1 MQSFISPTT
10 ITTTNREKQTMNQ
23 ILKATNSLRAGLVVL
38 AGISILGGSASTQAA
53 SIGSPASIV
62 EISFAGGG
70 KRDFVSTPYVRAGEA
85 FGIITSVGS
94 TTTLTLTDEASATYT
109 TGRFTPGTAT
119 QDNKYIL
126 EVLDGR
132 YVGLVAYIKSNTANT
147 FTIDEVSLPL
157 DGLLVGSKFAIRKD
171 WTIESLFGAASSTSP
186 LGSGASTA
194 SGDNVNIWS
203 QKTQSYTSYYIR
215 RSDTKDAQGNVIS
228 SVYSWRDAVGNPA
241 NHVRIPYGQGVQVL
255 RRAAGNG
262 ALTLNGELRTA
273 RLRRDVLQNKTALIA
288 NLSPSATT
296 LGDLNVTIDRAASAS
311 GSVVKVWNSTTQAW
325 TAYYRRTSDGKFFDG
340 LAVRDSIVVGAGKVV
355 QVVNKGSA
363 DRVGATAIIADP
375 RLP

>member
-1 MQSFISPTT
+1 
-10 ITTTNREKQTMNQ
+10 MNQ

-85 FGIITSVGS
+85 FGTIASVGS

-132 YVGLVAYIKSNTANT
+132 YIGLVAYIKSNTANT

-171 WTIESLFGAASSTSP
+171 WTIESLFGAASATSP
-186 LGSGASTA
+186 LASGSSTA
-194 SGDNVNIWS
+194 SGDNINVWN
-203 QKTQSYTSYYIR
+203 QKTQSYSTYYIR
-215 RSDTKDAQGNVIS
+215 LS
-228 SVYSWRDAVGNPA
+228 SGVYSWRDAVGYAA
-241 NHVRIPYGQGVQVL
+241 NHIRIPYGQGVQVL

-262 ALTLNGELRTA
+262 ALTLTGELRTA
-273 RLRRDVLQNKTALIA
+273 RLRRDLLLNKTALVA
-288 NLSPSATT
+288 NLSPSPTT
-296 LGDLNVTIDRAASAS
+296 LGDLNVTIDRATSAS
-311 GSVVKVWNSTTQAW
+311 GSVVKVWNSSTQAW
-325 TAYYRRTSDGKFFDG
+325 TSYYRRTSDGKFFNG
-340 LAVRDSIVVGAGKVV
+340 IAVSDSVVIGAGKVV
-355 QVVNKGSA
+355 QVLNKGAA
-363 DRVGATAIIADP
+363 DRVGATALAADP

>member
-1 MQSFISPTT
+1 MQSFNSSAT
-10 ITTTNREKQTMNQ
+10 TTTNRENQIMNQ
-23 ILKATNSLRAGLVVL
+23 ILKATNSLRAGLAVL

-53 SIGSPASIV
+53 SIASPASIV
-62 EISFAGGG
+62 EISFTGGG
-70 KRDFVSTPYVRAGEA
+70 KRDFVSTPFVRAGEV
-85 FGIITSVGS
+85 FGTIASVGS
-94 TTTLTLTDEASATYT
+94 TTTLTLADEASATYT
-109 TGRFTPGTAT
+109 TGRFTPGTST

-132 YVGLVAYIKSNTANT
+132 YIGLVAYIKSNAGNT
-147 FTIDEVSLPL
+147 FTIDEVSLPT

-171 WTIESLFGAASSTSP
+171 WTIESLFGPASATSP
-186 LGSGASTA
+186 LAAGSSTA
-194 SGDNVNIWS
+194 SGDNINIWN
-203 QKTQSYTSYYIR
+203 QKTQAYSTYYIR
-215 RSDTKDAQGNVIS
+215 LS
-228 SVYSWRDAVGNPA
+228 SGVYSWRDAVGNAA

-262 ALTLNGELRTA
+262 ALTLTGEIRTA
-273 RLRRDVLQNKTALIA
+273 RLRRDLLKDKTALIA

-296 LGDLNVTIDRAASAS
+296 LGDLNVSIDRAASAS
-311 GSVVKVWNSTTQAW
+311 GSVVKVWNATTQAW
-325 TAYYRRTSDGKFFDG
+325 TPYYRRTSDGKFFDG

>member
-1 MQSFISPTT
+1 MQSFNSSATT
-10 ITTTNREKQTMNQ
+10 TTTNRENQIMNQ
-23 ILKATNSLRAGLVVL
+23 ILKATNSLRAGLAVL

-70 KRDFVSTPYVRAGEA
+70 KRDFVSTPFVRAEEA
-85 FGIITSVGS
+85 SGTIASVGS
-94 TTTLTLTDEASATYT
+94 TTTVTLADEASATYT

-132 YVGLVAYIKSNTANT
+132 YIGLVAYIRSNTGNT
-147 FTIDEVSLPL
+147 FTIDEVSLPT
-157 DGLLVGSKFAIRKD
+157 DGLLVGSKYAIRKD
-171 WTIESLFGAASSTSP
+171 WTIESLFGAASATAPLAAGSSP
-186 LGSGASTA
+186 A
-194 SGDNVNIWS
+194 SGDNVNIWN
-203 QKTQSYTSYYIR
+203 QKTQAYSTYYIR
-215 RSDTKDAQGNVIS
+215 LSGGT
-228 SVYSWRDAVGNPA
+228 YSWRDAVGNAA

-262 ALTLNGELRTA
+262 ALTLTGEIRTS
-273 RLRRDVLQNKTALIA
+273 RLRRDVLLNKTALIA

-311 GSVVKVWNSTTQAW
+311 GSVVKVWNPNTQAW

-340 LAVRDSIVVGAGKVV
+340 LAVRDSIAVGAGKVV

-363 DRVGATAIIADP
+363 DRVGATAITADP

>member
-1 MQSFISPTT
+1 
-10 ITTTNREKQTMNQ
+10 MNQ
-23 ILKATNSLRAGLVVL
+23 ILKATNSLRAGLAVL

-70 KRDFVSTPYVRAGEA
+70 KRDFVSTPFVRAEEA
-85 FGIITSVGS
+85 SGTIASVGS
-94 TTTLTLTDEASATYT
+94 TTTVTLADEASATYT

-132 YVGLVAYIKSNTANT
+132 YIGLVAYIRSNTGNT
-147 FTIDEVSLPL
+147 FTIDEVSLPT
-157 DGLLVGSKFAIRKD
+157 DGLLVGSKYAIRKD
-171 WTIESLFGAASSTSP
+171 WTIETLFGAASATAP
-186 LGSGASTA
+186 LAAGSSTA
-194 SGDNVNIWS
+194 SGDNVNIWN
-203 QKTQSYTSYYIR
+203 QKTQAYSTYYIR
-215 RSDTKDAQGNVIS
+215 LS
-228 SVYSWRDAVGNPA
+228 SGVYSWRDAVGNAA

-262 ALTLNGELRTA
+262 ALTLTGEIRTS
-273 RLRRDVLQNKTALIA
+273 RLRRDVLLNKTALIA

-296 LGDLNVTIDRAASAS
+296 LGDLNVTIDRAASAA
-311 GSVVKVWNSTTQAW
+311 GSVVKVWNPTTQAW

-340 LAVRDSIVVGAGKVV
+340 LAVRDSIAVGAGKVV

-363 DRVGATAIIADP
+363 DRVGATAITADP